1 MFYIIEQTFDRPI
14 MARTPALD
22 MEYLR
27 RLQDYYAQHRVFPS
41 YAAIG
46 RIVGLN
52 STSSVSALLQRL
64 RAAGYLEIEDRRLRP
79 GARFFERPVAGSRIA
94 AGLPALAFD
103 AYCEGLAIDAHLV
116 RHPSR
121 TFLVTVKGDSMIG
134 AGLLP
139 GDTLIVETTSVANH
153 GDIVIAMIDGAH
165 TVKRLAHENR
175 RFVLKPENPR
185 YPVLRPEPLEIIGRI
200 VGSFRKY

>member
-1 MFYIIEQTFDRPI
+1 
-14 MARTPALD
+14 MARTPAPD

-27 RLQDYYAQHRVFPS
+27 KLQDYYARHQLFPS

-64 RAAGYLEIEDRRLRP
+64 RAAGYLEAEDRRLRP
-79 GARFFERPVAGSRIA
+79 GARFFERQVAESRIA
-94 AGLPALAFD
+94 AGLPAMAFD
-103 AYCEGLAIDAHLV
+103 AYPEGLAIDAHLV

-121 TFLVTVKGDSMIG
+121 TFLVTAKGDSMIG

-139 GDTLIVETTSVANH
+139 GDTLIVEKTSAANH
-153 GDIVIAMIDGAH
+153 GDIVVAVVDGAY
-165 TVKRLAHENR
+165 TVKRLARENR